1 MILIKSLAYWKKFM
15 KDFMAMVKHL
25 GIPPFFLKLSCAD
38 LRWNELTSIISEI
51 NDIEISCKKVSKLN
65 YPFLSQS
72 RTKRKN

>member
-1 MILIKSLAYWKKFM
+1 M

-65 YPFLSQS
+65 
-72 RTKRKN
+72 